1 MPLPTSSR
9 NTLITLQ
16 DAITD
21 SPVYRANILHF
32 DEQLDLLE
40 RWLETLSKHMKL
52 YCDRLNKFNLE
63 TNLVCK
69 KAIPVGIDDTLIDCN
84 FTGAVIKS
92 FSDALQTSLAFKTK
106 LVSDLEDNFIQPLQ
120 QFVKTHLK
128 EFKDFRR
135 QHEKSLERYEA
146 QLAKYTA
153 QSKTKEASAVR
164 EEAFRLHE
172 ARKSYIRMSGQHVL
186 RILHFRSILE
196 HCLVEHFS
204 AATLAHLSDLD
215 GGTRVWQKLDSSLA
229 SWKQWL
235 IDDKETCDFQ
245 LYALQTTRKGL
256 ENEYIQKVQ
265 PPRDLDRYVPSA
277 VTTTR
282 HSIDFSAPTE
292 HGQTSYKWGYLFV
305 RGSRSSWTRR
315 WYFLYDGYFGSCH
328 VSPSIKLKGAITMSE
343 RVSVLLCDIKPLGD
357 VDRRFCFEVMCAQQP
372 SFVLQAESEEEMR
385 SWIAAFERS
394 KRLMLQNEHA
404 PEIVP
409 ETTTTQMDSTSPAIV
424 MLSTTADVDKST
436 LANATSLTPLLVWE
450 AAKSQ
455 MASNTAGSLSVPT
468 SPTAPTH
475 SQSLLMSSEPP
486 QDSQVGSSWGI
497 PWALVPSMFQSTDE
511 NGPDH
516 IPAPGSAAPSTLA
529 DIDGHQ
535 VVWPNQNDDFGSLKV
550 DILGY
555 SIDMEA
561 KNKELRRLFGGVAT
575 HEVVVYAFTGL
586 LKKKPAPIS
595 EESVNTKELE
605 SPPSPSPIEPLE
617 QEFNAHLTDSVKKP
631 NSDFGFAYTGRAFI
645 TQETFWF
652 YSCVLMTC
660 VNTVAV
666 RLKDILAI
674 RLVRDPS
681 LVNVGTS
688 SHIAIAIDLAQ
699 STSSLDNQGPLIITG
714 LLDDIEVIS
723 ERLRFAVDNAKS
735 RDPLPLQS
743 LYDIL
748 QHLSAATSKKK
759 KTDQVTTIKVEPV
772 KSASSPDFSTTLP
785 VPDIIQPEP
794 STSPQPTK
802 AEKKKRA
809 HRKSTA
815 ADKKP
820 LFPAKTGALATA
832 MMAATVAGGNGFFDV
847 NRVARIEE
855 AQKQVKQK
863 PVLNL
868 DSTVDHASTDDL
880 HPNTENGEKVQDDV
894 DALPAHIKAPSG
906 PCSCECT
913 DHLEKMEK
921 EIELPISAKRLY
933 ELMFSEEQTG
943 PASNNSVWE
952 RKTIQSNSKDYRISS
967 WESVD
972 GQQQRVLKYVMPV
985 SNPMVKVKE
994 AEVVENQVILKK
1006 EDYIRYVVQIS
1017 TKTAQLPYAD
1027 VFVPSMRYCITWVSP
1042 TESKLVFHIGVKFV
1056 KSSMMKS
1063 IISKAALKGMAESVA
1078 MFAPILEDEAEKIAQ
1093 ESSKSSGLK
1102 PAGSLKRKARVASM
1116 RKKPE
1121 AAPEAPKEGLDK
1133 WMALAQD
1140 VAGTVMD
1147 VVTEIPFYVGV
1158 SIAGVVTIWILW
1170 IMLRAGSPSKSTLD
1184 LSQCSSMSNN
1194 RSVTSR
1200 AVYLRDLE
1208 DGLLKSKLQPAY
1220 LQSESF
1226 RTFLSTKTA
1235 PGREATPHEWSRER
1249 HHQFAVELLFSRERI
1264 AMLRHDTL
1272 VIFQLLNEVDA
1283 QLLENEYMNWL
1294 MDTRS
1299 KCSAPSG
1306 SPSSQ
1311 KLLECEQIK
1320 HALKGFLE

>member
-106 LVSDLEDNFIQPLQ
+106 LVTDLEDNFIQPLQ

-172 ARKSYIRMSGQHVL
+172 ARKSYVRMSGQHVL

-235 IDDKETCDFQ
+235 VDDKETCDFQ
-245 LYALQTTRKGL
+245 LHALQATRKGL
-256 ENEYIQKVQ
+256 ENEFIQKVQ

-292 HGQTSYKWGYLFV
+292 QGHTSYKWGYLFV
-305 RGSRSSWTRR
+305 RGSRSSWSRR

-404 PEIVP
+404 PEIVD
-409 ETTTTQMDSTSPAIV
+409 EIRTTQMDPTSPAIV
-424 MLSTTADVDKST
+424 MLSTTANVDKST

-475 SQSLLMSSEPP
+475 SQSFQPIQEPQ
-486 QDSQVGSSWGI
+486 QDSQVGTSWGI

-511 NGPDH
+511 NGSDH
-516 IPAPGSAAPSTLA
+516 LPAPASAAPSTLA

-535 VVWPNQNDDFGSLKV
+535 VVWPNQTDDLASLKV
-550 DILGY
+550 DLTGY
-555 SIDMEA
+555 DSELET

-575 HEVVVYAFTGL
+575 HEVVVDAFTGL
-586 LKKKPAPIS
+586 LKKKPSALP
-595 EESVNTKELE
+595 EEPADIKELE
-605 SPPSPSPIEPLE
+605 CPISPLPMDSLE
-617 QEFNAHLTDSVKKP
+617 QEFNTHLTDSVKKP
-631 NSDFGFAYTGRAFI
+631 TSDFGFAYTGRAFI

-666 RLKDILAI
+666 RLKDISGI

-699 STSSLDNQGPLIITG
+699 STSCLDNQGPLIITA
-714 LLDDIEVIS
+714 LLDDIEVVS

-735 RDPLPLQS
+735 SHPLPLQS

-748 QHLSAATSKKK
+748 HHLSAATSKKK
-759 KTDQVTTIKVEPV
+759 KNDQITTIKVEPV
-772 KSASSPDFSTTLP
+772 KSASSPDFSTTVP

-794 STSPQPTK
+794 SNSPQPTK

-815 ADKKP
+815 ADKRP
-820 LFPAKTGALATA
+820 IFPAKTGALATA

-855 AQKQVKQK
+855 AQKQVKQT
-863 PVLNL
+863 PALNV
-868 DSTVDHASTDDL
+868 DSTVEKASTDDL
-880 HPNTENGEKVQDDV
+880 HANAVEGEKGQDQA

-913 DHLEKMEK
+913 DHLEKLEA
-921 EIELPISAKRLY
+921 EIDLPISAKRLY
-933 ELMFSEEQTG
+933 DLMFSEEQTG
-943 PASNNSVWE
+943 PAANNSIWE
-952 RKTIQSNSKDYRISS
+952 RKTVQSNSKDYRVSS

-972 GQQQRVLKYVMPV
+972 GHQQRVLKYIMPV

-1027 VFVPSMRYCITWVSP
+1027 AFIPSVRYCISWISP
-1042 TESKLVFHIGVKFV
+1042 TESKLVFHMGVKFV
-1056 KSSMMKS
+1056 KSVMVKGM
-1063 IISKAALKGMAESVA
+1063 ISKAALKGMGESIA
-1078 MFAPILEDEAEKIAQ
+1078 MFSTLLEEEANNIAQ
-1093 ESSKSSGLK
+1093 ENNKANGVK
-1102 PAGSLKRKARVASM
+1102 PAASLKRTARVNSM

-1121 AAPEAPKEGLDK
+1121 AAVEAPKEGLDK
-1133 WMALAQD
+1133 WMELAQD
-1140 VAGTVMD
+1140 VVGTVMD

-1158 SIAGVVTIWILW
+1158 SIAGVVTIWIIW
-1170 IMLRAGSPSKSTLD
+1170 IMLRAGSPSKHSLD
-1184 LSQCSSMSNN
+1184 VSQCSPMSNN
-1194 RSVTSR
+1194 RSVASR

-1226 RTFLSTKTA
+1226 RAFLATKTN
-1235 PGREATPHEWSRER
+1235 PGRETNTHEWSRER

-1299 KCSAPSG
+1299 KCRAYSG
-1306 SPSSQ
+1306 SSSSQ
-1311 KLLECEQIK
+1311 KLLECEQIN
-1320 HALKGFLE
+1320 HALKTFLE